1 MCKAR
6 RDFAQG
12 VRMRTFEKL
21 LAVVATVVAVGG
33 AVAGTQAV
41 DGSAAAGKASDW
53 PRLPTY
59 QPPEKAAHDAWL
71 AGVLAES
78 TRQLVEAEGTR
89 DAGVAQTAAS
99 IARDQQLQ
107 ARKDA
112 ATLGAALKTAA
123 NDSRLPVGAD
133 RLADS
138 DKRDKG
144 VRPDYYLQ
152 NMDKIEAGIGSD
164 EERQFLRENVRG
176 PESLAWAKRELE
188 LRRRAD
194 QVYAD
199 AGPVM
204 TFFAKAA
211 ARLFDPLTW
220 VLLAVPAFFLAR
232 LIRRKG
238 EEPKAELSPRREPAF
253 GLPSKEEGQKG

>member
-1 MCKAR
+1 
-6 RDFAQG
+6 
-12 VRMRTFEKL
+12 MRTFEKL
-21 LAVVATVVAVGG
+21 LAVVAMLVVAGG
-33 AVAGTQAV
+33 AAAGAQAADSSAVAGR
-41 DGSAAAGKASDW
+41 ASDW

-89 DAGVAQTAAS
+89 GASVAQTEAS
-99 IARDQQLQ
+99 IAQDQQVQ

-112 ATLGAALKTAA
+112 ATLGAALKTVA

-176 PESLAWAKRELE
+176 PESLAWARRELE

-194 QVYAD
+194 QVYTD
-199 AGPVM
+199 AGPVT

-220 VLLAVPAFFLAR
+220 VLLAVSAFFLVH
-232 LIRRKG
+232 LIRKKG
-238 EEPKAELSPRREPAF
+238 KGQKAELSPRREPAF